1 MDKKIKIFVNISL
14 MIESLGSWKEVA
26 AEYDLK
32 EILKPI
38 RKKIS
43 EFSSKKKKIHPCNK
57 DIFRAFELTPF
68 KDVKIIILGQDP
80 YHGPNQANGLAFS
93 VNSEVRLPPSLLNI
107 FKEYST
113 DLNLPTPTNGD
124 LSAWAERGVLLLNS
138 ILTVESGSP
147 GSNKDFGWEEF
158 TNQIIKALNDKKSN
172 LVFILWGAY
181 AQSKKI
187 FIDSSKHLIIASPH
201 PSPLSAHRG
210 FFGSK
215 PFSKTND
222 YLRKNKSEEIDWRI

>member
-1 MDKKIKIFVNISL
+1 MVASL
-14 MIESLGSWKEVA
+14 ESWKEVA
-26 AEYDLK
+26 TEYGLK
-32 EILKPI
+32 DILKPI
-38 RKKIS
+38 RKKLS
-43 EFSSKKKKIHPCNK
+43 EVSTQKKIIHPSSK
-57 DIFRAFELTPF
+57 DIFRAFELTSF
-68 KDVKIIILGQDP
+68 KNVKIIILGQDP

-93 VNSEVRLPPSLLNI
+93 VNSEVRFPPSLLNI
-107 FKEYST
+107 FKEYSK
-113 DLNLPTPTNGD
+113 DLNLPIPIDGN

-147 GSNKDFGWEEF
+147 GSHKDFGWEKF
-158 TNQIIKALNDKKSN
+158 TNQIIKALSDKKSN

-187 FIDSSKHLIIASPH
+187 LIDSSKHLIIASPH

-222 YLRKNKSEEIDWRI
+222 YLRKNKNEEIDWKI

>member
-1 MDKKIKIFVNISL
+1 MNITL
-14 MIESLGSWKEVA
+14 INMNFLQNICDMYHENVYPPKNKVFNA
-26 AEYDLK
+26 FNHFNQKDLK
-32 EILKPI
+32 
-38 RKKIS
+38 
-43 EFSSKKKKIHPCNK
+43 
-57 DIFRAFELTPF
+57 
-68 KDVKIIILGQDP
+68 VVILGQDC
-80 YHGPNQANGLAFS
+80 YHGEGQANGLAFS
-93 VNSEVRLPPSLLNI
+93 VNSEVRFPPSLLNI

-113 DLNLPTPTNGD
+113 DLNLPHPKDGN

-147 GSNKDFGWEEF
+147 GSHKDFGWEEF
-158 TNQIIKALNDKKSN
+158 TNLIIKALSDKKTN

-187 FIDSSKHLIIASPH
+187 LIDSSKHLIIATSH

-222 YLRKNKSEEIDWRI
+222 YLRKNKNEEIDWRL

>member
-1 MDKKIKIFVNISL
+1 MIKSL
-14 MIESLGSWKEVA
+14 ESWKKVA
-26 AEYDLK
+26 AEYGLK

-43 EFSSKKKKIHPCNK
+43 EVSSKNKTIHPSSK

-68 KDVKIIILGQDP
+68 ENVRIIILGQDP

-93 VNSEVRLPPSLLNI
+93 VNSEVRFPPSLLNI

-113 DLNLPTPTNGD
+113 DLKLPIPKDGN

-147 GSNKDFGWEEF
+147 GSHKDFGWEEF
-158 TNQIIKALNDKKSN
+158 TNQIIKALSDKKSN
-172 LVFILWGAY
+172 LVFILWGSY

-187 FIDSSKHLIIASPH
+187 LIDSSKHFIIATPH

-222 YLRKNKSEEIDWRI
+222 FLRKNKNEEIDWRL

>member
-1 MDKKIKIFVNISL
+1 MVKSL
-14 MIESLGSWKEVA
+14 ESWKEVA
-26 AEYDLK
+26 AEYGLK

-43 EFSSKKKKIHPCNK
+43 EVSSKKKKIHPSSK
-57 DIFRAFELTPF
+57 DIFRAFELTSF
-68 KDVKIIILGQDP
+68 KNVKIIILGQDP

-93 VNSEVRLPPSLLNI
+93 VNSEVRFPPSLLNI

-113 DLNLPTPTNGD
+113 DLNLPVPTDGN

-147 GSNKDFGWEEF
+147 GSHKNIGWEEF
-158 TNQIIKALNDKKSN
+158 TNQIIKALSDKKSN

-181 AQSKKI
+181 AQSMEI
-187 FIDSSKHLIIASPH
+187 FIDPSKHLIIATPH

-222 YLRKNKSEEIDWRI
+222 YLRKNKNEEIDWRL

>member
-1 MDKKIKIFVNISL
+1 MIKSL
-14 MIESLGSWKEVA
+14 ESWKKVA
-26 AEYDLK
+26 AEYGLK

-43 EFSSKKKKIHPCNK
+43 EVSSKNKTIHPSSK

-68 KDVKIIILGQDP
+68 ENVRIIILGQDP

-93 VNSEVRLPPSLLNI
+93 VNSEVRFLPSLLNI

-113 DLNLPTPTNGD
+113 DLKLPIPKDGN

-147 GSNKDFGWEEF
+147 GSHKDFGWEEF
-158 TNQIIKALNDKKSN
+158 TNQIIKALSDKKTN

-187 FIDSSKHLIIASPH
+187 LIDSSKHFIIATPH

-222 YLRKNKSEEIDWRI
+222 FLRKNKNEEIDWRL

>member
-1 MDKKIKIFVNISL
+1 MKSL
-14 MIESLGSWKEVA
+14 ESWKEVA
-26 AEYDLK
+26 AEYGLR

-43 EFSSKKKKIHPCNK
+43 EVSSKKKIIYPSKK
-57 DIFRAFELTPF
+57 DIFRAFELTSF
-68 KDVKIIILGQDP
+68 KNVRIIILGQDP

-93 VNSEVRLPPSLLNI
+93 VNSGVKFPPSLSNI

-113 DLNLPTPTNGD
+113 DLNLPIPADGN

-147 GSNKDFGWEEF
+147 GSHKDFGWEEF
-158 TNQIIKALNDKKSN
+158 TNQIIKALSDKKTN

-187 FIDSSKHLIIASPH
+187 FIDSSKHLIIATPH

-222 YLRKNKSEEIDWRI
+222 YLRKNKNEEIDWRI

>member
-1 MDKKIKIFVNISL
+1 MAKSL
-14 MIESLGSWKEVA
+14 ESWKKVA
-26 AEYDLK
+26 AEYGLK

-43 EFSSKKKKIHPCNK
+43 EVSSKKKIIYPSSK

-68 KDVKIIILGQDP
+68 ENVKIIILGQDP
-80 YHGPNQANGLAFS
+80 YHGSNQANGLAFS
-93 VNSEVRLPPSLLNI
+93 VNSEVRFPPSLLNI

-113 DLNLPTPTNGD
+113 DLNLPIPTDGN
-124 LSAWAERGVLLLNS
+124 LSVWAERGVLLLNS

-147 GSNKDFGWEEF
+147 GSHKDFGWEEF
-158 TNQIIKALNDKKSN
+158 TNQIIKALSDKKSN
-172 LVFILWGAY
+172 LVFILWGSY

-187 FIDSSKHLIIASPH
+187 LIDSSKHFIIATPH

-222 YLRKNKSEEIDWRI
+222 YLRKNKNEEIDWRI

>member
-1 MDKKIKIFVNISL
+1 MVRSL
-14 MIESLGSWKEVA
+14 ESWKEVA
-26 AEYDLK
+26 AEYGLK
-32 EILKPI
+32 DILKPI
-38 RKKIS
+38 RKKIF
-43 EFSSKKKKIHPCNK
+43 EASSQKKKIHPSSK
-57 DIFRAFELTPF
+57 DIFRAFELTSF
-68 KDVKIIILGQDP
+68 KNVRIIILGQDP

-93 VNSEVRLPPSLLNI
+93 VNSKVRFPPSLLNI

-113 DLNLPTPTNGD
+113 DLNLPIPADGN

-147 GSNKDFGWEEF
+147 GSHKDFGWEEF
-158 TNQIIKALNDKKSN
+158 TNQIIKALSDKKSN
-172 LVFILWGAY
+172 LVFILWGSY

-187 FIDSSKHLIIASPH
+187 FIDSSKHLIISTPH

-215 PFSKTND
+215 PFSKAND
-222 YLRKNKSEEIDWRI
+222 YLRKTKNEEIDWRI

>member
-1 MDKKIKIFVNISL
+1 MVKSL
-14 MIESLGSWKEVA
+14 ESWKKVA
-26 AEYDLK
+26 AEYGLK

-43 EFSSKKKKIHPCNK
+43 EVSSKNKTIHPSSK

-68 KDVKIIILGQDP
+68 ENVRIIILGQDP

-93 VNSEVRLPPSLLNI
+93 VNSEVRFPPSLLNI

-113 DLNLPTPTNGD
+113 DLKLPIPKDGN

-147 GSNKDFGWEEF
+147 GSHKDFGWEEF
-158 TNQIIKALNDKKSN
+158 TNQIIKALSDKKTN
-172 LVFILWGAY
+172 LVFILWGSY

-187 FIDSSKHLIIASPH
+187 LIDSSKHFIIATPH

-222 YLRKNKSEEIDWRI
+222 FLRKNKKEEIDWRL

>member
-1 MDKKIKIFVNISL
+1 MVASL
-14 MIESLGSWKEVA
+14 ESWKEVA
-26 AEYDLK
+26 TEYGLK
-32 EILKPI
+32 DILKPI
-38 RKKIS
+38 RKKLS
-43 EFSSKKKKIHPCNK
+43 EVSTQKKIIHPSSK
-57 DIFRAFELTPF
+57 DIFRAFELTSF
-68 KDVKIIILGQDP
+68 KNVKIIILGQDP

-93 VNSEVRLPPSLLNI
+93 VNSEVRFPPSLLNI
-107 FKEYST
+107 FKEYSK
-113 DLNLPTPTNGD
+113 DLNLPIPIDGN

-147 GSNKDFGWEEF
+147 GSHKDFGWEQF
-158 TNQIIKALNDKKSN
+158 TNQIIKALSDKKSN

-187 FIDSSKHLIIASPH
+187 LIDSSKHLIIASPH

-222 YLRKNKSEEIDWRI
+222 YLRKNKNEEIDWKI

>member
-1 MDKKIKIFVNISL
+1 MVKSL
-14 MIESLGSWKEVA
+14 ESWKKVA
-26 AEYDLK
+26 AEYGLN

-43 EFSSKKKKIHPCNK
+43 EVSSKKKIIHPSSK

-68 KDVKIIILGQDP
+68 ENVRIIILGQDP

-93 VNSEVRLPPSLLNI
+93 VNSEVRFPPSLLNI

-113 DLNLPTPTNGD
+113 DLKLPIPKDGN

-147 GSNKDFGWEEF
+147 GSHKDFGWEEF
-158 TNQIIKALNDKKSN
+158 TNQIIKALSDKKTN

-187 FIDSSKHLIIASPH
+187 LIDSSKHFIIATPH

-222 YLRKNKSEEIDWRI
+222 YLRKNKNEVIDWRI

>member
-1 MDKKIKIFVNISL
+1 MVASL
-14 MIESLGSWKEVA
+14 ESWKEVA
-26 AEYDLK
+26 TEYGLK
-32 EILKPI
+32 DILKPI
-38 RKKIS
+38 RKKLS
-43 EFSSKKKKIHPCNK
+43 EVSTQKKIIHPSSK
-57 DIFRAFELTPF
+57 DIFRAFELTSF
-68 KDVKIIILGQDP
+68 KNVKIIILGQDP

-93 VNSEVRLPPSLLNI
+93 VNSEVRFPPSLLNI
-107 FKEYST
+107 FKEYSK
-113 DLNLPTPTNGD
+113 DLNLPIPIDGN

-147 GSNKDFGWEEF
+147 GSHKDFGWEQF
-158 TNQIIKALNDKKSN
+158 TNQIIKALSDKKSN

-187 FIDSSKHLIIASPH
+187 LIDSSKHLIIASPH

-222 YLRKNKSEEIDWRI
+222 YLRKNRNKEIDWKI

>member
-1 MDKKIKIFVNISL
+1 MMVASL
-14 MIESLGSWKEVA
+14 ESWKEVA
-26 AEYDLK
+26 TEYGLK
-32 EILKPI
+32 DILKPI
-38 RKKIS
+38 RKKLS
-43 EFSSKKKKIHPCNK
+43 EVSTQKKIIHPSSK
-57 DIFRAFELTPF
+57 DIFRAFELTSF
-68 KDVKIIILGQDP
+68 KNVKIIILGQDP

-93 VNSEVRLPPSLLNI
+93 VNSEVRFPPSLLNI
-107 FKEYST
+107 FKEYSK
-113 DLNLPTPTNGD
+113 DLNLPIPIDGN

-147 GSNKDFGWEEF
+147 GSHKDFGWEQF
-158 TNQIIKALNDKKSN
+158 TNQIIKALSDKKSN

-187 FIDSSKHLIIASPH
+187 LIDSSKHLIIASPH

-222 YLRKNKSEEIDWRI
+222 YLRKKNHEEIDWKI

>member
-1 MDKKIKIFVNISL
+1 MVKPL
-14 MIESLGSWKEVA
+14 ESWKEIA
-26 AEYDLK
+26 AEYGLK

-43 EFSSKKKKIHPCNK
+43 EVSSKKKIIYPSSK

-68 KDVKIIILGQDP
+68 ENVKIIILGQDP
-80 YHGPNQANGLAFS
+80 YHGSNQANGLAFS
-93 VNSEVRLPPSLLNI
+93 VNSEVRFPPSLLNI

-113 DLNLPTPTNGD
+113 DLNLPIPTDGN
-124 LSAWAERGVLLLNS
+124 LSVWAERGVLLLNS

-147 GSNKDFGWEEF
+147 GSHKDFGWEEF
-158 TNQIIKALNDKKSN
+158 TNQIIKALSDKKSN
-172 LVFILWGAY
+172 LVFILWGSY

-187 FIDSSKHLIIASPH
+187 LIDSSKHFIIATPH

-222 YLRKNKSEEIDWRI
+222 YLRKNKNEEIDWRI

>member
-1 MDKKIKIFVNISL
+1 MVKSL
-14 MIESLGSWKEVA
+14 ESWKEVA
-26 AEYDLK
+26 AEYGLK

-43 EFSSKKKKIHPCNK
+43 EVSLKKKTIHPSSK
-57 DIFRAFELTPF
+57 DIFRAFELTSF
-68 KDVKIIILGQDP
+68 NNVRIIILGQDP

-93 VNSEVRLPPSLLNI
+93 VNSKVRLPPSLLNI

-113 DLNLPTPTNGD
+113 DLNLPIPTDGD
-124 LSAWAERGVLLLNS
+124 LSAWADQGVLLLNS

-147 GSNKDFGWEEF
+147 GSHKDFGWEEF
-158 TNQIIKALNDKKSN
+158 TNQIIKALSDKKSN

-187 FIDSSKHLIIASPH
+187 LIDTSKHLIIATPH

-222 YLRKNKSEEIDWRI
+222 YLRKNKNKEIDWRI

>member
-1 MDKKIKIFVNISL
+1 MIKSL
-14 MIESLGSWKEVA
+14 ESWKKVA
-26 AEYDLK
+26 AEYGLK

-43 EFSSKKKKIHPCNK
+43 EVSSKNKTIHPSSK

-68 KDVKIIILGQDP
+68 ENVRIIILGQDP

-93 VNSEVRLPPSLLNI
+93 VNSEVRFPPSLLNI

-113 DLNLPTPTNGD
+113 DLKLPIPKDGN

-147 GSNKDFGWEEF
+147 GSHKDFGWEEF
-158 TNQIIKALNDKKSN
+158 TNQIIKALSDKKTN

-187 FIDSSKHLIIASPH
+187 LIDSSKHFIIATPH

-222 YLRKNKSEEIDWRI
+222 YLRKNKNEEIDWRI

>member
-1 MDKKIKIFVNISL
+1 MIKSL
-14 MIESLGSWKEVA
+14 ESWKKVA
-26 AEYDLK
+26 AEYGLK

-38 RKKIS
+38 RKKIT
-43 EFSSKKKKIHPCNK
+43 EVSSKNKTIHPSSK

-68 KDVKIIILGQDP
+68 ENVRIIILGQDP

-93 VNSEVRLPPSLLNI
+93 VNSEVRFPPSLLNI

-113 DLNLPTPTNGD
+113 DLKLPIPKDGN

-147 GSNKDFGWEEF
+147 GSHKDFGWEEF
-158 TNQIIKALNDKKSN
+158 TNQIIKALSDKKTN

-187 FIDSSKHLIIASPH
+187 LIDSSKHFIIATPH

-222 YLRKNKSEEIDWRI
+222 YLRKNKNEEIDWRI

>member
-1 MDKKIKIFVNISL
+1 MDKKNKIFANISSMVKAL
-14 MIESLGSWKEVA
+14 ESWDEIA
-26 AEYDLK
+26 AEYGLK
-32 EILKPI
+32 DILKPI
-38 RKKIS
+38 KKKLS
-43 EFSSKKKKIHPCNK
+43 EVSLDKKKIHPSSK
-57 DIFRAFELTPF
+57 DIFRAFELTSF
-68 KDVKIIILGQDP
+68 KNVKIIILGQDP

-93 VNSEVRLPPSLLNI
+93 VNSEVRFPPSLMNI

-113 DLNLPTPTNGD
+113 DLNLPLPRDGN

-147 GSNKDFGWEEF
+147 GSHKNFGWEEF
-158 TNQIIKALNDKKSN
+158 TNQIIKALSDKKSN

-187 FIDSSKHLIIASPH
+187 LIDPSKHLIIATPH

-210 FFGSK
+210 SFGSK
-215 PFSKTND
+215 PFSKSND
-222 YLRKNKSEEIDWRI
+222 YLRKNKNEEIDWRI

>member
-1 MDKKIKIFVNISL
+1 MAKSL
-14 MIESLGSWKEVA
+14 ESWKEVA
-26 AEYDLK
+26 AEYGLK

-43 EFSSKKKKIHPCNK
+43 EVSSKKKKIHPSSK
-57 DIFRAFELTPF
+57 DIFRAFELTSF
-68 KDVKIIILGQDP
+68 KNVKIIILGQDP

-93 VNSEVRLPPSLLNI
+93 VNSEVRFPPSLLNI

-113 DLNLPTPTNGD
+113 DLNLPIPRDGN

-147 GSNKDFGWEEF
+147 GSHKNFGWEEF
-158 TNQIIKALNDKKSN
+158 TNQIIKALSDKKSN

-187 FIDSSKHLIIASPH
+187 LIDPSKHLIIATPH

-215 PFSKTND
+215 PFSKSND
-222 YLRKNKSEEIDWRI
+222 YLRKNKNEEIDWRI

>member
-1 MDKKIKIFVNISL
+1 MIKSL
-14 MIESLGSWKEVA
+14 ESWKKVA
-26 AEYDLK
+26 AEYGLK

-43 EFSSKKKKIHPCNK
+43 EVSSKNKTIHPSSK

-68 KDVKIIILGQDP
+68 ENVRIIILGQDP

-93 VNSEVRLPPSLLNI
+93 VNSEVRFPPSLLNI

-113 DLNLPTPTNGD
+113 DLKLPIPKDGN

-147 GSNKDFGWEEF
+147 GSHKDFGWEEF
-158 TNQIIKALNDKKSN
+158 TNQIIKALSDKKSN
-172 LVFILWGAY
+172 LVFILWGSY

-187 FIDSSKHLIIASPH
+187 LIDSSKHFIIATPH

-222 YLRKNKSEEIDWRI
+222 YLRKNKNEEIDWRI

>member
-1 MDKKIKIFVNISL
+1 MVKSL
-14 MIESLGSWKEVA
+14 ESWKEVA
-26 AEYDLK
+26 AEYGLK

-43 EFSSKKKKIHPCNK
+43 EVSSKKKKIHPSSK
-57 DIFRAFELTPF
+57 DIFRAFELTSF
-68 KDVKIIILGQDP
+68 KNVKIIILGQDP

-93 VNSEVRLPPSLLNI
+93 VNSEVRFPPSLLNI
-107 FKEYST
+107 FKEYSS
-113 DLNLPTPTNGD
+113 DLNLPIPTNGN
-124 LSAWAERGVLLLNS
+124 LSVWGERGVLLLNS

-147 GSNKDFGWEEF
+147 GCHKDFGWEEF
-158 TNQIIKALNDKKSN
+158 TDQIIKALSDKKSN
-172 LVFILWGAY
+172 LVFILWGSY

-187 FIDSSKHLIIASPH
+187 LIDSSKHLIIATPH

-215 PFSKTND
+215 PFSKAND
-222 YLRKNKSEEIDWRI
+222 YLRKTKNEEIDWRI

>member
-1 MDKKIKIFVNISL
+1 MVASL
-14 MIESLGSWKEVA
+14 ESWKEVA
-26 AEYDLK
+26 TEYGLK
-32 EILKPI
+32 DILKPI
-38 RKKIS
+38 RKKLS
-43 EFSSKKKKIHPCNK
+43 EVSSQKKKIHPSSK
-57 DIFRAFELTPF
+57 DIFRAFELTSF
-68 KDVKIIILGQDP
+68 KNVKIIILGQDP

-93 VNSEVRLPPSLLNI
+93 VNSEVRFPPSLLNI
-107 FKEYST
+107 FKEYSK
-113 DLNLPTPTNGD
+113 DLNLPIPIDGN

-147 GSNKDFGWEEF
+147 GSHKDFGWEQF
-158 TNQIIKALNDKKSN
+158 TNQIIKALSDKKSN

-187 FIDSSKHLIIASPH
+187 LIDSSKHLIIASPH

-222 YLRKNKSEEIDWRI
+222 YLRKNKNEEIDWKI

>member
-1 MDKKIKIFVNISL
+1 MVASL
-14 MIESLGSWKEVA
+14 ESWKEVA
-26 AEYDLK
+26 NEYGLK
-32 EILKPI
+32 DILKPI
-38 RKKIS
+38 RKKLS
-43 EFSSKKKKIHPCNK
+43 EVSSQKKKIHPSSK
-57 DIFRAFELTPF
+57 DIFRAFELTSF
-68 KDVKIIILGQDP
+68 KNVKIIILGQDP

-93 VNSEVRLPPSLLNI
+93 VNSEVRFPPSLLNI
-107 FKEYST
+107 FKEYSK
-113 DLNLPTPTNGD
+113 DLNLPIPIDGN
-124 LSAWAERGVLLLNS
+124 LSAWAEQGVLLLNS

-147 GSNKDFGWEEF
+147 GSHKDFGWEQF

>member
-1 MDKKIKIFVNISL
+1 MVVSL
-14 MIESLGSWKEVA
+14 ESWKEVA
-26 AEYDLK
+26 NEYGLK

-38 RKKIS
+38 RIKLS
-43 EFSSKKKKIHPCNK
+43 EVSLEKKKIHPSSK
-57 DIFRAFELTPF
+57 DIFRAFELTSF
-68 KDVKIIILGQDP
+68 KNVKIIILGQDP

-93 VNSEVRLPPSLLNI
+93 VNSEVRFPPSLLNI

-113 DLNLPTPTNGD
+113 DLNLPIPIDGN
-124 LSAWAERGVLLLNS
+124 LSTWAERGVLLLNS

-147 GSNKDFGWEEF
+147 GSHKDFGWEEF
-158 TNQIIKALNDKKSN
+158 TNQIIKALSDKKSN

-187 FIDSSKHLIIASPH
+187 LIDSSKHLIIASPH

-222 YLRKNKSEEIDWRI
+222 YLRKNKNKEIDWKI

>member
-1 MDKKIKIFVNISL
+1 MMVASL
-14 MIESLGSWKEVA
+14 ESWKEVA
-26 AEYDLK
+26 TEYGLK
-32 EILKPI
+32 DILKPI
-38 RKKIS
+38 RKKLS
-43 EFSSKKKKIHPCNK
+43 EVSTQKKIIHPSSK
-57 DIFRAFELTPF
+57 DIFRAFELTSF
-68 KDVKIIILGQDP
+68 KNVKIIILGQDP

-93 VNSEVRLPPSLLNI
+93 VNSEVRFPPSLLNI
-107 FKEYST
+107 FKEYSK
-113 DLNLPTPTNGD
+113 DLNLPIPIDGN

-147 GSNKDFGWEEF
+147 GSHKDFGWEQF
-158 TNQIIKALNDKKSN
+158 TNQIIKALSDKKSN

-187 FIDSSKHLIIASPH
+187 LIDSSKHLIIASPH

-222 YLRKNKSEEIDWRI
+222 YLRKNKNEEIDWKI

>member
-1 MDKKIKIFVNISL
+1 MIKSL
-14 MIESLGSWKEVA
+14 ESWKKVA
-26 AEYDLK
+26 AEYGLK

-43 EFSSKKKKIHPCNK
+43 EVSSKNKTIHPSSK

-68 KDVKIIILGQDP
+68 ENVRIIILGQDP

-93 VNSEVRLPPSLLNI
+93 VNSEVRFPPSLLNI

-113 DLNLPTPTNGD
+113 DLKLPIPKDGN

-147 GSNKDFGWEEF
+147 GSHKDFGWEEF
-158 TNQIIKALNDKKSN
+158 TNQIIKALSDKKSN
-172 LVFILWGAY
+172 LVFILWGSY

-187 FIDSSKHLIIASPH
+187 LIDSSKHFIIATSH

-222 YLRKNKSEEIDWRI
+222 YLRKNKNEEIDWRI

>member
-1 MDKKIKIFVNISL
+1 MQVQIDP
-14 MIESLGSWKEVA
+14 SWHGQLA
-26 AEYDLK
+26 
-32 EILKPI
+32 
-38 RKKIS
+38 S
-43 EFSSKKKKIHPCNK
+43 EFDQPYFEQLTQFVKNEYRSGTCYPPGKQ
-57 DIFRAFELTPF
+57 IFAAFDHTPF
-68 KDVKIIILGQDP
+68 EQVKVVILGQDP

-93 VNSEVRLPPSLLNI
+93 VNSEVRFPPSLSNI

-113 DLNLPTPTNGD
+113 DLNLPIPTDGN

-147 GSNKDFGWEEF
+147 GSHKNFGWEEF
-158 TNQIIKALNDKKSN
+158 TNQIIKALSDKKSN

-181 AQSKKI
+181 AQSKKTL
-187 FIDSSKHLIIASPH
+187 IDSSKHLIIATPH

-215 PFSKTND
+215 PFSKAND
-222 YLRKNKSEEIDWRI
+222 YLRKTKNEEIDWRI

>member
-1 MDKKIKIFVNISL
+1 MMRSL
-14 MIESLGSWKEVA
+14 ESWKEVA
-26 AEYDLK
+26 AEYGLK

-43 EFSSKKKKIHPCNK
+43 EVSSKKKIIHPSSK
-57 DIFRAFELTPF
+57 DIFRAFELTSF
-68 KDVKIIILGQDP
+68 KNVRIIILGQDP

-93 VNSEVRLPPSLLNI
+93 VNSEVRFPPSLLNI

-113 DLNLPTPTNGD
+113 DLNLPIPTDGN
-124 LSAWAERGVLLLNS
+124 LSTWAERGVLLLNS

-147 GSNKDFGWEEF
+147 GSHKDFGWEEF
-158 TNQIIKALNDKKSN
+158 TNQIIKALSDKKSN
-172 LVFILWGAY
+172 LVFILWGSY

-187 FIDSSKHLIIASPH
+187 LIDSSKHLIIAAPH

-222 YLRKNKSEEIDWRI
+222 YLRKNKSEEIDWSI

>member
-1 MDKKIKIFVNISL
+1 MSKSL
-14 MIESLGSWKEVA
+14 ESWKKVA
-26 AEYDLK
+26 AEYGLK

-43 EFSSKKKKIHPCNK
+43 EVSSKKKTIYPSSK

-68 KDVKIIILGQDP
+68 ENVKIIILGQDP
-80 YHGPNQANGLAFS
+80 YHGSNQANGLAFS
-93 VNSEVRLPPSLLNI
+93 VNSEVRFPPSLLNI

-113 DLNLPTPTNGD
+113 DLNLPIPTDGN

-147 GSNKDFGWEEF
+147 GSHKDFGWEEF
-158 TNQIIKALNDKKSN
+158 TNQIIKALSDKKSN
-172 LVFILWGAY
+172 LVFILWGSY

-187 FIDSSKHLIIASPH
+187 LIDSSKHFIIATPH

-222 YLRKNKSEEIDWRI
+222 YLRKNKNEEIDWRI